1 MEKEIK
7 EITKGNLSLKIP
19 VFRYG
24 KGSPKTLIISGVH
37 GDEATGLLILRE
49 LAKKLDKKS
58 SKGTVTL
65 IPSVN
70 PLSREFNRRVNPI
83 SGNDLNRLVGKA
95 PKGSL
100 EESLLGWLIP
110 LCQGQDLVIDIH
122 TLQPHA
128 KILGVFMNAGG
139 KAVRERCR
147 EAILTFGPD
156 LIWQLSPQKKA
167 EIQFS
172 GALGPNLSLKGI
184 TNFAVELPEPETMTT
199 EMQNRVVEGISCLI
213 FEHQKRNAL
222 KVPTIERVLVKAKGA
237 GLFTPMVALGGRVK
251 KGAVVGEIILP
262 NLKVV
267 PIKAEAAGVLL
278 SHIGKKQVKEGDEL
292 FSLGREI

>member
-7 EITKGNLSLKIP
+7 VITRGNLSLKIP
-19 VFRYG
+19 IFRYG

-37 GDEATGLLILRE
+37 GDEATGLLILKE

-70 PLSREFNRRVNPI
+70 PLSREFNRRANPI

-95 PKGSL
+95 PEGSL
-100 EESLLGWLIP
+100 EESLLDWLIS

-128 KILGVFMNAGG
+128 KVIGVFMNAGG
-139 KAVRERCR
+139 ESIRERCKG
-147 EAILTFGPD
+147 AILTFGPD
-156 LIWQLSPQKKA
+156 FIWQLSPQKKA

-184 TNFAVELPEPETMTT
+184 ANFAVELPEPETMNIET
-199 EMQNRVVEGISCLI
+199 QNRIVEGISYLI

-222 KVPTIERVLVKAKGA
+222 KVPTIERILVKAKGA
-237 GLFTPMVALGGRVK
+237 GLFTPIVALGGRVK
-251 KGAVVGEIILP
+251 KGAVVGEMVLP
-262 NLKVV
+262 NLEGV
-267 PIKAEAAGVLL
+267 PIKAETAGVLL
-278 SHIGKKQVKEGDEL
+278 SHVGKKQVKEGGEL